1 MSIFTTNPI
10 ISLRT
15 IPINTQQL
23 TCRKYKGF
31 LPNITPAIYSLS
43 STISV
48 PGEYALVYING
59 QNFTPNNLSVTFG
72 TITDVPIVFY
82 SSFSISFVVPLYV
95 SEGNYEIQVV
105 ANNNN
110 TLMSGL
116 LYSNTVNYTIQNYS
130 ITGSYSIS
138 DNKIYNT
145 IITFSGN
152 GTILFNKTLNIN
164 WNITGDASVSVNGQ
178 LLTNSSSYL
187 CSINTNYSVILGSGS
202 VTLFFNV

>member
-10 ISLRT
+10 ISLTT
-15 IPINTQQL
+15 IPITTQQPI
-23 TCRKYKGF
+23 CRKYKGF

-43 STISV
+43 STISA

-82 SSFSISFVVPLYV
+82 SSFTISFVVPLYV
-95 SEGNYEIQVV
+95 SEGTYGIQVV

-116 LYSNTVNYTIQNYS
+116 LYSNVVDYIIQNYS
-130 ITGSYSIS
+130 ITGNYSIT
-138 DNKIYNT
+138 DTAFYNT
-145 IITFSGN
+145 IITFTGN
-152 GTILFNKTLNIN
+152 GTILFYNTFNIN
-164 WNITGDASVSVNGQ
+164 WNITGDAIVSVNGQ
-178 LLTNSSSYL
+178 VFSNGTYL
-187 CSINTNYSVILGSGS
+187 SLINTLYSVTLGTGS
-202 VTLFFNV
+202 VTLVFNV

>member
-15 IPINTQQL
+15 TAINTEQT
-23 TCRKYKGF
+23 TCRKYKSF

-43 STISV
+43 STVSV
-48 PGEYALVYING
+48 PREYALVYING

-72 TITDVPIVFY
+72 TITNIPIVFY
-82 SSFSISFVVPLYV
+82 SSFSISFLVPLYV
-95 SEGNYEIQVV
+95 SEGTYGVQVV

-130 ITGSYSIS
+130 VTGSYSIS

-152 GTILFNKTLNIN
+152 GSILFNKSLNIN

-178 LLTNSSSYL
+178 LLTNSAYL
-187 CSINTNYSVILGSGS
+187 CLINTIYSVTLGSGS